1 MSDKTDTSGANSHV
15 REMSVTERLRA
26 LLDERGVE
34 WTGSDTRTDFIV
46 DGIDW
51 EAYEHVV
58 FGEPSGL
65 LSVMTALTPEQAIDA
80 TLGRGTCH
88 FEQIPEALYD
98 DIECSEC
105 GVALWGF
112 QMDIAGEGCPTKPR
126 YCPNCG
132 RAVVNEVW
140 ATVAG

>member
-1 MSDKTDTSGANSHV
+1 MTSATD
-15 REMSVTERLRA
+15 ELRR

-34 WTGSDTRTDFIV
+34 WTGSDTRTGFIV

-65 LSVMTALTPEQAIDA
+65 LSVMTALTPAQAIDA

-88 FEQIPEALYD
+88 IGRGTSGLMHVTTGH
-98 DIECSEC
+98 CSEC
-105 GVALWGF
+105 GAEVV
-112 QMDIAGEGCPTKPR
+112 KPAR

-132 RAVVNEVW
+132 RKVEP
-140 ATVAG
+140 

>member
-1 MSDKTDTSGANSHV
+1 MTA
-15 REMSVTERLRA
+15 TERLRA
-26 LLDERGVE
+26 LLDERGAE
-34 WTGSDTRTDFIV
+34 WCDDGYPTTCTVWASNGIV
-46 DGIDW
+46 W
-51 EAYEHVV
+51 H
-58 FGEPSGL
+58 GL
-65 LSVMTALTPEQAIDA
+65 WRDDCIELIAHLTPEQAIDA

-132 RAVVNEVW
+132 KRVVE
-140 ATVAG
+140 

>member
-1 MSDKTDTSGANSHV
+1 MTPTRNNVEPTTSA
-15 REMSVTERLRA
+15 TERLRA

-34 WTGSDTRTDFIV
+34 HVDAEDGHTQHTWWSDGDHEIAASNS
-46 DGIDW
+46 G
-51 EAYEHVV
+51 
-58 FGEPSGL
+58 GERLAVYG
-65 LSVMTALTPEQAIDA
+65 LTPAQAIDA

-112 QMDIAGEGCPTKPR
+112 QMDIDGEGCPTKPR
-126 YCPNCG
+126 YCPACG
-132 RAVVNEVW
+132 KRVVE
-140 ATVAG
+140 

>member
-1 MSDKTDTSGANSHV
+1 MSELEPTRTYSNPTATEVV
-15 REMSVTERLRA
+15 RR

-34 WTGSDTRTDFIV
+34 WTGSDTRTGFIV

-88 FEQIPEALYD
+88 VAAFGF
-98 DIECSEC
+98 CSEC
-105 GVALWGF
+105 GAR
-112 QMDIAGEGCPTKPR
+112 MDGIYQR

-132 RAVVNEVW
+132 RKVVE
-140 ATVAG
+140 